1 MKEVFIDVNSIH
13 AYGTEEEDAMQ
24 FTTDGA
30 YEYEDGVG
38 KIVYFES
45 DVTGLPGTRTRVL
58 FSPDE
63 VIVDR
68 DGAITSRMIFKEGVR
83 NSFLYDTPYGQAT
96 MSINTRK
103 ISQHFNENG
112 GHMALEYIV
121 DVEHAV
127 VARNRFMV
135 DVSETKTGDYL
146 NG

>member
-24 FTTDGA
+24 FTTDGT
-30 YEYEDGVG
+30 YEFEDGVG

-45 DVTGLPGTRTRVL
+45 DVTGLPGTRTRVF

-68 DGAITSRMIFKEGVR
+68 DGAVTSRMIFKEGAR

-135 DVSETKTGDYL
+135 DVSETKIGDYI